1 MVIFLEEGG
10 LLNSNQYGFMK
21 KRSCLTNLL
30 ETLEIWTKALD
41 EGYGID
47 VIYLDTNDL
56 SKNYRVMDCTVKRL
70 HGSKIFCRKER

>member
-1 MVIFLEEGG
+1 MESIIRDDMVIFLEEGG

-47 VIYLDTNDL
+47 VIYLD
-56 SKNYRVMDCTVKRL
+56 
-70 HGSKIFCRKER
+70 HRKALPHK